1 MGKVTTTI
9 AKSKTTTKR
18 ETATATVSSSSSIA
32 MEMKK
37 RKKKKG
43 RPSLADLSKRQN
55 SNNSITNSNK
65 NKNKKTSIVR
75 RSSRRNPNFESNSPA
90 PEFDEDEDDDE
101 DEREEKKVK
110 LVVRL
115 PQHSGAVPEEEEEE
129 GNSVNSD
136 SDLEP
141 EFVDNNEGA
150 IEKRKISSVDRRSD
164 DAVSDQEEK
173 LMMVTYTQHESPL
186 VSGPTTPLPDKKML
200 VFILDRLQK
209 KDTYG
214 VFSEPVDPN
223 ELPDY
228 HEIIEHPMDFGTVRK
243 KLDGGLYS
251 NLEELEADVILI
263 CSNAMEYNATD
274 TVYYR
279 QARSIQDLAKRDFE
293 NLRHEGEDGAP
304 QPKVVRRG
312 RPPSKNLKKSVENSP
327 IDRAVPEHSPGVT
340 LASGGDKATGSNS
353 YNLRK
358 GPILSTADAS
368 FGHRSRNGESY
379 SEWVTDW
386 NNEFPANILRAD
398 MKYGKKHFSIDENRR
413 DTYQQFHPSASYS
426 EPSLLWNA
434 DGDMKRLMAVGVH
447 SEQHAYARSLA
458 RFAANLGPAVWKL
471 ASKKLENIL
480 PAGVKFGPGWVG
492 EVGGPTE
499 SACPAEIQKSSLD
512 SSTADLHS
520 SRPVTPT
527 PSGLSSAVM
536 SKPSAEIFE
545 ALKRLNSQNELSRQG
560 PGDGVFSWVNPAS
573 TSQGPQKPFL
583 QPRNGFNGMFGHE
596 SSPQAELSRFS
607 ASKGQSGLQEASRPN
622 QVLGMLPGRDNKLS
636 ESWATLYSGNSLA
649 QGKNPDFC
657 TEQNVRPSGESRP
670 ASSVQQ
676 KSRMSV
682 PPDLNVQ
689 VQPPGSPS
697 ASLQIGSSQQPDLAL
712 QL

>member
-1 MGKVTTTI
+1 
-9 AKSKTTTKR
+9 
-18 ETATATVSSSSSIA
+18 
-32 MEMKK
+32 MEMK

-43 RPSLADLSKRQN
+43 RPSLSDLSKRGN
-55 SNNSITNSNK
+55 TKPSFI
-65 NKNKKTSIVR
+65 R
-75 RSSRRNPNFESNSPA
+75 RSSRRNPNFDSNSP
-90 PEFDEDEDDDE
+90 PPDFEQEENDDDDE
-101 DEREEKKVK
+101 DERKQKKVK

-115 PQHSGAVPEEEEEE
+115 PQHSENSSAAVTAA
-129 GNSVNSD
+129 VNSD
-136 SDLEP
+136 SDSDHELD
-141 EFVDNNEGA
+141 DNRDES
-150 IEKRKISSVDRRSD
+150 IDTRKISSVDARSD

-173 LMMVTYTQHESPL
+173 ALIVTDTQHESPL

-228 HEIIEHPMDFGTVRK
+228 REIIEHPMDFGTVRK
-243 KLDGGLYS
+243 KLDGGSYS
-251 NLEELEADVILI
+251 NLEELEADVFLI
-263 CSNAMEYNATD
+263 CSNAMQYNAAD

-279 QARSIQDLAKRDFE
+279 QARSIQDLARRDFE

-327 IDRAVPEHSPGVT
+327 VDRVVPEHSSGAT
-340 LASGGDKATGSNS
+340 LASVEDKAIGSNS

-358 GPILSTADAS
+358 GPMLSTTDAS
-368 FGHRSRNGESY
+368 FAHRSRNGESY
-379 SEWVTDW
+379 SEWLTDW

-413 DTYQQFHPSASYS
+413 DTYQQFHPSASCS
-426 EPSLLWNA
+426 EPSLLWNT

-447 SEQHAYARSLA
+447 VEQHAYARSLA
-458 RFAANLGPAVWKL
+458 RFAANLGPVVWKM

-492 EVGGPTE
+492 EGGGPIE
-499 SACPAEIQKSSLD
+499 PSACQPEIQKSLD
-512 SSTADLHS
+512 SLTADPHS

-527 PSGLSSAVM
+527 PPGLSSAVM
-536 SKPSAEIFE
+536 CKPSTEILG
-545 ALKRLNSQNELSRQG
+545 AVKRLNSQNELTRQG
-560 PGDGVFSWVNPAS
+560 SGDGGFSWVNPAS
-573 TSQGPQKPFL
+573 TSPAPQKAFL

-607 ASKGQSGLQEASRPN
+607 VPKGQSGLQEASKPN
-622 QVLGMLPGRDNKLS
+622 RLLGMLPGRENPFHSALPNHVASVENKLL
-636 ESWATLYSGNSLA
+636 ESWASLYSGNPLP
-649 QGKNPDFC
+649 QGKTPDFS
-657 TEQNVRPSGESRP
+657 TEQNVRLPGESWP

-676 KSRMSV
+676 RGRMSV